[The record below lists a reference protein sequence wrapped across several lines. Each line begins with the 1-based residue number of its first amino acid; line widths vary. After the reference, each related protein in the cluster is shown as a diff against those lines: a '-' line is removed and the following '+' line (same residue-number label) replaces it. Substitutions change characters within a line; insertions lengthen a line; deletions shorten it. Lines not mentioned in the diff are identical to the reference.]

1 MAPSTNIG
9 AASPVTS
16 TGEDHPETLEAKATE
31 AAAAFIRS
39 IAEERGRN
47 ADALEGTVVE
57 AKAYA
62 ASEALDNNMIDLVA
76 KDVDGL
82 IEALDG
88 RKVQLERGE
97 YVLATAGIPVT
108 EIDPTPLERF
118 LNFLSDPNIAFLLM
132 SLGTLGTF
140 IEVLSPGLVGPRRS
154 GGHSPSAG
162 LRRAGQS
169 TRQLGRGCTSGLYDG
184 LVLRGGPSTWVRVLR
199 YRGGG
204 ELRAGGVLSV
214 WRDHGAANPHPQ
226 LQGEPVAEI
235 VGVSAATFAFVA
247 FVVRD
252 LVAAR
257 RSAFTRQPSSRSL
270 VGQVGV
276 VSTEISPRGSVHVA
290 GEEWSAVSDSE
301 T

>member
-132 SLGTLGTF
+132 SLGTLGIF

-154 GGHSPSAG
+154 GGHSPS
-162 LRRAGQS
+162 
-169 TRQLGRGCTSGLYDG
+169 
-184 LVLRGGPSTWVRVLR
+184 
-199 YRGGG
+199 
-204 ELRAGGVLSV
+204 
-214 WRDHGAANPHPQ
+214 PH
-226 LQGEPVAEI
+226 
-235 VGVSAATFAFVA
+235 S
-247 FVVRD
+247 
-252 LVAAR
+252 
-257 RSAFTRQPSSRSL
+257 
-270 VGQVGV
+270 
-276 VSTEISPRGSVHVA
+276 SPRGYTR
-290 GEEWSAVSDSE
+290 GGICGYL
-301 T
+301 